1 MDIFDVLSMVGGLAL
16 FLYGMHIMGDAL
28 AKMSGGKL
36 EKVLERLTSNKWSA
50 VLLGAG
56 VTAVIQSSGAT
67 TVMVVGF
74 VNSGIMKLNQAVG
87 IIMGANI
94 GTTATSWLLSLS
106 GIDGGSFFLQMLKP
120 TSFTPIL
127 AVIGAILVVFCKSE
141 KKHNIGTILL
151 GFAILMYG
159 MTAMSSAV
167 EPLKDVPQF
176 TQILTKFENPLLG
189 VIAGFVLTTIMQ
201 SSSVSVGI
209 LQALCSTG
217 AVSYALALPI
227 IMGQNIGSCTTAMIS
242 SVGASKDAKRAA
254 AVHFY
259 FNVIGT
265 VVFMLVFY
273 ISNAFVHYAFLPQAA
288 NEVGIA
294 TIHSIFNIAATI
306 VLLPLSGFL
315 EFLAVKTIKDDDEE
329 EDELSKHDKVLQ
341 LLDPVFLERPG
352 FAIMQCRKVASEMA
366 ELSMKSVGRAVGL
379 LTAYDEEIAE
389 RIRKEEDTVDKY
401 EDQLGTYL
409 LRLSTKDLSKED
421 GHRLS
426 LMLHSLGDIERISDL
441 AVNILLAVEQMHKK
455 ELIFSKKAM
464 DELAVYSKALKD
476 ILTMTVD
483 AFEQNDRYKAA
494 LVQPLEE
501 LMDDMNKELKKRHV
515 KRLRKG
521 KCTIELGL
529 SLSDISD
536 TYERISDH
544 CSNIATCVIQ
554 VEDDEL
560 DAHEHRKEV
569 KEQDAKW
576 YDEQYRAYEQKYAL
590 PQQLIIIE
598 RICTDVHASHHADTR

>member
-36 EKVLERLTSNKWSA
+36 EKVLERITSNKWSA

-189 VIAGFVLTTIMQ
+189 VIAGFALTTIMQ

-273 ISNAFVHYAFLPQAA
+273 ISNAFVHYAFMPQAA

-441 AVNILLAVEQMHKK
+441 AVNILLVVEQMHKK

-569 KEQDAKW
+569 KAQDAKW

-590 PQQLIIIE
+590 P
-598 RICTDVHASHHADTR
+598 

>member
-16 FLYGMHIMGDAL
+16 FLYGMHIMGYEL
-28 AKMSGGKL
+28 AKISGGKL

-176 TQILTKFENPLLG
+176 THILTKFENPLLG

-590 PQQLIIIE
+590 P
-598 RICTDVHASHHADTR
+598 

>member
-74 VNSGIMKLNQAVG
+74 VNSGIMKLNQAVC

-590 PQQLIIIE
+590 P
-598 RICTDVHASHHADTR
+598 

>member
-189 VIAGFVLTTIMQ
+189 VIAGFALTTIMQ

-273 ISNAFVHYAFLPQAA
+273 ISNAFVHYAFMPQAA

-352 FAIMQCRKVASEMA
+352 FAIMQCQKVASEMA

-569 KEQDAKW
+569 KAQDAKW

-590 PQQLIIIE
+590 P
-598 RICTDVHASHHADTR
+598 

>member
-141 KKHNIGTILL
+141 KKHNFGTILL

-590 PQQLIIIE
+590 P
-598 RICTDVHASHHADTR
+598 

>member
-273 ISNAFVHYAFLPQAA
+273 ISNAFVHYASLPQAA

-441 AVNILLAVEQMHKK
+441 AGNILLAVEQMHKK

-590 PQQLIIIE
+590 P
-598 RICTDVHASHHADTR
+598 

>member
-315 EFLAVKTIKDDDEE
+315 EFLAVKTIKDDYEE

-590 PQQLIIIE
+590 P
-598 RICTDVHASHHADTR
+598 

>member
-294 TIHSIFNIAATI
+294 TIHSIFNIAATV

-379 LTAYDEEIAE
+379 LTAYDDEIAE

-590 PQQLIIIE
+590 P
-598 RICTDVHASHHADTR
+598 

>member
-352 FAIMQCRKVASEMA
+352 FAIMQCQKVASAMA

-455 ELIFSKKAM
+455 KLIFSKKAM

-476 ILTMTVD
+476 ILTMTVN

-590 PQQLIIIE
+590 P
-598 RICTDVHASHHADTR
+598 

>member
-176 TQILTKFENPLLG
+176 THILTKFENPLLG

-576 YDEQYRAYEQKYAL
+576 SDEQYRAYEQKYAL
-590 PQQLIIIE
+590 P
-598 RICTDVHASHHADTR
+598 

>member
-94 GTTATSWLLSLS
+94 GTTVTSWLLSLS

-590 PQQLIIIE
+590 P
-598 RICTDVHASHHADTR
+598 

>member
-560 DAHEHRKEV
+560 DAHEHHKEV

-590 PQQLIIIE
+590 P
-598 RICTDVHASHHADTR
+598 

>member
-127 AVIGAILVVFCKSE
+127 AVVGAILVVFCKSE

-167 EPLKDVPQF
+167 EPLKNVPQF

-352 FAIMQCRKVASEMA
+352 FAIMQCQKVASAMA

-441 AVNILLAVEQMHKK
+441 AVNVLLAVEQMHKK

-590 PQQLIIIE
+590 P
-598 RICTDVHASHHADTR
+598 

>member
-127 AVIGAILVVFCKSE
+127 AVVGAILVVFCKSE

-189 VIAGFVLTTIMQ
+189 VIAGFALTTIMQ

-352 FAIMQCRKVASEMA
+352 FAIMQCQKVASEMA

-379 LTAYDEEIAE
+379 LTAYDDEIAE

-590 PQQLIIIE
+590 P
-598 RICTDVHASHHADTR
+598 

>member
-127 AVIGAILVVFCKSE
+127 AVVGAILVVFCKSE

-242 SVGASKDAKRAA
+242 RVGASKDAKRAA

-352 FAIMQCRKVASEMA
+352 FAIMQCQKVASEMA

-379 LTAYDEEIAE
+379 LTAYDDEIAE

-476 ILTMTVD
+476 ILTMTVN

-560 DAHEHRKEV
+560 DAHEHRKVV

-590 PQQLIIIE
+590 P
-598 RICTDVHASHHADTR
+598 

>member
-366 ELSMKSVGRAVGL
+366 ELSMESVGRAVGL

-590 PQQLIIIE
+590 P
-598 RICTDVHASHHADTR
+598 

>member
-476 ILTMTVD
+476 ILTRTVD

-590 PQQLIIIE
+590 P
-598 RICTDVHASHHADTR
+598 

>member
-50 VLLGAG
+50 VMLGAG

-189 VIAGFVLTTIMQ
+189 VIAGFALTTIMQ

-590 PQQLIIIE
+590 P
-598 RICTDVHASHHADTR
+598 

>member
-151 GFAILMYG
+151 GFSILMYG

-476 ILTMTVD
+476 ILTMTVN

-590 PQQLIIIE
+590 P
-598 RICTDVHASHHADTR
+598 

>member
-189 VIAGFVLTTIMQ
+189 VIAGFALTTIMQ

-352 FAIMQCRKVASEMA
+352 FAIMQCQKVASAMA

-379 LTAYDEEIAE
+379 LTSYDEEIAE

-476 ILTMTVD
+476 ILTMTVN

-590 PQQLIIIE
+590 P
-598 RICTDVHASHHADTR
+598 

>member
-189 VIAGFVLTTIMQ
+189 VIAGFALTTIMQ

-329 EDELSKHDKVLQ
+329 EDELSKHDKILQ

-352 FAIMQCRKVASEMA
+352 FAIMQCQKVASEMA

-379 LTAYDEEIAE
+379 LTAYDDEIAE

-590 PQQLIIIE
+590 P
-598 RICTDVHASHHADTR
+598 

>member
-74 VNSGIMKLNQAVG
+74 VNSGIMKLSQAVG

-227 IMGQNIGSCTTAMIS
+227 IMGQNIGSCTTAMLS

-352 FAIMQCRKVASEMA
+352 FAIMQCQKVASEMA

-379 LTAYDEEIAE
+379 LTAYDDEIAE

-590 PQQLIIIE
+590 P
-598 RICTDVHASHHADTR
+598 

>member
-1 MDIFDVLSMVGGLAL
+1 MDIFDVLSMFGGLAL

-476 ILTMTVD
+476 ILTMTVN

-590 PQQLIIIE
+590 P
-598 RICTDVHASHHADTR
+598 

>member
-242 SVGASKDAKRAA
+242 SVGARKDAKSAA

-315 EFLAVKTIKDDDEE
+315 EYLAVKTIKDDDEE

-352 FAIMQCRKVASEMA
+352 FAIMQCQKVASAMA

-476 ILTMTVD
+476 ILTMTVN

-590 PQQLIIIE
+590 P
-598 RICTDVHASHHADTR
+598 

>member
-36 EKVLERLTSNKWSA
+36 EKVLERITSNKWSA

-590 PQQLIIIE
+590 P
-598 RICTDVHASHHADTR
+598 

>member
-217 AVSYALALPI
+217 AVSYALAIPI

-590 PQQLIIIE
+590 P
-598 RICTDVHASHHADTR
+598 

>member
-352 FAIMQCRKVASEMA
+352 FAIMQCQKVASAMA

-379 LTAYDEEIAE
+379 LTSYDEEIAE

-476 ILTMTVD
+476 ILTMTVN

-590 PQQLIIIE
+590 P
-598 RICTDVHASHHADTR
+598 

>member
-306 VLLPLSGFL
+306 VLLLLSGFL

-590 PQQLIIIE
+590 P
-598 RICTDVHASHHADTR
+598 

>member
-36 EKVLERLTSNKWSA
+36 EKILERLTSNKWSA

-590 PQQLIIIE
+590 P
-598 RICTDVHASHHADTR
+598 

>member
-159 MTAMSSAV
+159 MTAMSSAG

-590 PQQLIIIE
+590 P
-598 RICTDVHASHHADTR
+598 

>member
-227 IMGQNIGSCTTAMIS
+227 IMGQNIGSCKTAMIS
-242 SVGASKDAKRAA
+242 SVGASKDAQRAA
-254 AVHFY
+254 FVHFY

-389 RIRKEEDTVDKY
+389 RILKEEDTVDKY

-426 LMLHSLGDIERISDL
+426 LMLPSLGDIERISDL

-590 PQQLIIIE
+590 P
-598 RICTDVHASHHADTR
+598 

>member
-352 FAIMQCRKVASEMA
+352 FAIMQCQKVASAMA

-379 LTAYDEEIAE
+379 LTAYDDEIAE

-476 ILTMTVD
+476 ILTMTVN

-590 PQQLIIIE
+590 P
-598 RICTDVHASHHADTR
+598 

>member
-106 GIDGGSFFLQMLKP
+106 GIDGGNFFLQMLKP

-273 ISNAFVHYAFLPQAA
+273 ISNAVVHYAFLPQAA

-329 EDELSKHDKVLQ
+329 EDDLSKHDKVLQ

-352 FAIMQCRKVASEMA
+352 FAIMQCQKVASEMA
-366 ELSMKSVGRAVGL
+366 ELSMKSVDRAVGL
-379 LTAYDEEIAE
+379 LTVYDEEIAE

-569 KEQDAKW
+569 KAQDAKW

-590 PQQLIIIE
+590 P
-598 RICTDVHASHHADTR
+598 

>member
-189 VIAGFVLTTIMQ
+189 VIAGFALTTIMQ

-294 TIHSIFNIAATI
+294 TIHSVFNIAATI

-329 EDELSKHDKVLQ
+329 EDELSKHDKILQ

-352 FAIMQCRKVASEMA
+352 FAIMQCQKVASEMA

-379 LTAYDEEIAE
+379 LTAYDDEIAE

-476 ILTMTVD
+476 ILTMTVN

-590 PQQLIIIE
+590 P
-598 RICTDVHASHHADTR
+598 

>member
-176 TQILTKFENPLLG
+176 THILTKFENPLLG

-476 ILTMTVD
+476 ILTMTVN

-590 PQQLIIIE
+590 P
-598 RICTDVHASHHADTR
+598 

>member
-176 TQILTKFENPLLG
+176 THILTKFENPLLG
-189 VIAGFVLTTIMQ
+189 VIAGFALTTIMQ

-590 PQQLIIIE
+590 P
-598 RICTDVHASHHADTR
+598 

>member
-189 VIAGFVLTTIMQ
+189 VIAGFALTTIMQ

-273 ISNAFVHYAFLPQAA
+273 ISNAFVHYAFMPQAA

-352 FAIMQCRKVASEMA
+352 FAIMQCQKVASEMA

-441 AVNILLAVEQMHKK
+441 AVNILLVVEQMHKK

-569 KEQDAKW
+569 KAQDAKW

-590 PQQLIIIE
+590 P
-598 RICTDVHASHHADTR
+598 

>member
-217 AVSYALALPI
+217 AVSYALALPL

-352 FAIMQCRKVASEMA
+352 FAIMQCQKVASAMA

-476 ILTMTVD
+476 ILTMTVN

-590 PQQLIIIE
+590 P
-598 RICTDVHASHHADTR
+598 

>member
-352 FAIMQCRKVASEMA
+352 FAIMQCQKVASAMA

-379 LTAYDEEIAE
+379 LTSYDEEIAE

-576 YDEQYRAYEQKYAL
+576 YDEQYRTYEQKYAL
-590 PQQLIIIE
+590 P
-598 RICTDVHASHHADTR
+598 